1 LGFVSRGC
9 GKFRAE
15 LFVTGDL
22 GENVREALHLVIQKR
37 RDIRLF
43 RAGLP
48 IPDEVLRRI
57 LDAAHHAPSVGY
69 SQPWDFIVVRD
80 LDRRARIRE
89 NFLQCR
95 AAEAA
100 RYPSP
105 RREQYLAYRLEGIVD
120 SSLNLCVTVDLR
132 PTDEQTLGTIAQP
145 EALRWSACCAVQN
158 LWLAARAEGVGVGWV
173 SIVEPSVLRKELNLP
188 AGIEPVAYLCVGYPV
203 EFRDRPMLEESGWRG
218 RRALDDV
225 IHEEVFPAPPLAPK
239 KIAEFTSSAPGA
251 DLAAREAA
259 LAHQARLCKPTGS
272 LGRLEELGVWFA
284 GARGQFPVE
293 EPRARLYVVAA
304 DHGVVAEGVSAYSS
318 SVTAAMVGNFLAGGA
333 AVSSLA
339 KSCNVEV
346 MVVDAGVAGDMTSL
360 PREGERRAPL
370 IRAAIRAGTGNLRRE
385 PAMSLDDAN
394 AALALGARLA
404 KEAADAGMTLLC
416 AGDMGIGNT
425 TSAAALLCA
434 LAGVSPEDAVGRGT
448 GVDETARARKI
459 EVVKDALLRHTPG
472 APLELLARLGGLE
485 LATLAGLCLGA
496 AKCRIPVVIDGFPAA
511 AAALAAFRLD
521 PKVKDHLLLSHR
533 SAERGALAMQSA
545 LGLEPIFDLGM
556 RLGEGTGAVLATH
569 LVGCAVR
576 LMNEMATFSTAGIPG
591 RGPRIE

>member
-1 LGFVSRGC
+1 VNS
-9 GKFRAE
+9 
-15 LFVTGDL
+15 DL
-22 GENVREALHLVIQKR
+22 GESVREALHLVIQKR

-89 NFLQCR
+89 NFLSCR

-105 RREQYLAYRLEGIVD
+105 RREQYLAYRLEGILD

-145 EALRWSACCAVQN
+145 ESLRWSACCAVQN

-173 SIVEPSVLRKELNLP
+173 SIVEPSVLRKELCLP
-188 AGIEPVAYLCVGYPV
+188 PGIEPVAYLCVGYPV

-225 IHEEVFPAPPLAPK
+225 IHQETFPAPA
-239 KIAEFTSSAPGA
+239 KIAAAPIHIEAASAPGA
-251 DLAAREAA
+251 NVAAREAA
-259 LAHQARLCKPTGS
+259 IAHHARLCKPTGS

-284 GARGQFPVE
+284 AARGKFPVE

-318 SVTAAMVGNFLAGGA
+318 AVTAAMVGNFLAGGA

-339 KSCNVEV
+339 KSCEVEV

-360 PREGERRAPL
+360 VRESERRAPL
-370 IRAAIRAGTGNLRRE
+370 IRAPIRAGTANLRRE
-385 PAMSLDDAN
+385 PAMSLDEARGG
-394 AALALGARLA
+394 LALGSRLA
-404 KEAADAGMTLLC
+404 KEAADAGITLLC

-448 GVDETARARKI
+448 GVDEPTRARKI
-459 EVVKDALLRHTPG
+459 QVVADALARHTPG
-472 APLELLARLGGLE
+472 SPLEVLARLGGLE
-485 LATLAGLCLGA
+485 LATLAGLYLGA
-496 AKCRIPVVIDGFPAA
+496 ANCRTPVIVDGFPAA
-511 AAALAAFRLD
+511 AAALAAFRID
-521 PKVKDHLLLSHR
+521 PQVKDHLLLSHR
-533 SAERGALAMQSA
+533 SAERGALAMQKA
-545 LGLEPIFDLGM
+545 IGLEPIFDLAM
-556 RLGEGTGAVLATH
+556 RLGEGTGAVLAAH

-591 RGPRIE
+591 RGPRID

>member
-1 LGFVSRGC
+1 MT
-9 GKFRAE
+9 AQ
-15 LFVTGDL
+15 GDL
-22 GENVREALHLVIQKR
+22 GQAVREALHLVIEKR
-37 RDIRLF
+37 RDVRLF

-105 RREQYLAYRLEGIVD
+105 RREQYLSYRLEGILE

-173 SIVEPSVLRKELNLP
+173 SIVEPAVLRAELTLP
-188 AGIEPVAYLCVGYPV
+188 PGIEPVAYLCVGYPT
-203 EFRDRPMLEESGWRG
+203 EFRDRPLLEEAGWRG
-218 RRALDDV
+218 RRNLDDV
-225 IHEEVFPAPPLAPK
+225 IHEEQFPAPPKKPQPELAREP
-239 KIAEFTSSAPGA
+239 APRPPGL
-251 DLAAREAA
+251 DLAARDAA
-259 LAHQARLCKPTGS
+259 RAHHARLCKPAGS
-272 LGRLEELGVWFA
+272 LGRLEDLAAWYA
-284 GARGQFPVE
+284 GARGRFPVE
-293 EPRARLYVVAA
+293 NPDRMRLYVVAG
-304 DHGVVAEGVSAYSS
+304 DHGVVQEGVSAYSS
-318 SVTAAMVGNFLAGGA
+318 SVTAAMLGNFLAGGA

-339 KSCNVEV
+339 RSAGVEV
-346 MVVDAGVAGDMTSL
+346 RVVDAGVAGDLGAL
-360 PREGERRAPL
+360 PLVRDRQAPL
-370 IRAAIRAGTGNLRRE
+370 IAARIRAGTANLRHE
-385 PAMSLDDAN
+385 PAMSLAEAE

-404 KEAADAGMTLLC
+404 KEADADGVQLLC

-434 LAGVSPEDAVGRGT
+434 LGGVAPDDAVGRGT
-448 GVDETARARKI
+448 GVDDVTRARKI
-459 EVVKDALLRHTPG
+459 EVVKDALLLHTSGSPS
-472 APLELLARLGGLE
+472 PLELLARLGGLE
-485 LATLAGLCLGA
+485 LATLAGLYLA
-496 AKCRIPVVIDGFPAA
+496 AAARRLPVVLDGFPAS
-511 AAALAAFRLD
+511 AAALAALRLE
-521 PKVKDHLLLSHR
+521 PAVTGHLLLSHR
-533 SAERGALAMQSA
+533 SAERGAQALQAA

-556 RLGEGTGAVLATH
+556 RLGEGTGAVLAAQ
-569 LVGCAVR
+569 LVRSAVR
-576 LMNEMATFSTAGIPG
+576 LMNEMATFSTAGIAG
-591 RGPRIE
+591 RAPRID